1 MGRIMLRN
9 DKNSLS
15 RLGLVLFSAWLF
27 TGCNGP
33 ATDADE
39 LSHTV
44 QAVDICNETV
54 PANRNVDG
62 IPAYA
67 QCTTTTNSAI
77 YSNNGVDTST
87 TSGGTDWVRTQY
99 SGGYQCTELAHR
111 YWYFHWNVTWIPNGN
126 AGTWCDTVPPAS
138 SGVVQATTPVH
149 GDLIVFAPGVCGAD
163 ATTGHVAVVDVVVN
177 ATTVTI
183 VEENSAGR
191 RNSQQSCAKCF
202 LHVVANTGSGGS
214 GGATSTGGSNAGGL
228 TGAGG
233 SSVASTGGRM
243 NTGGARATGGLSAT
257 GASMAIGGNSTT
269 TGGATNNSA
278 GSSSGGSPNTGG
290 NAATGGR
297 VAATGGA
304 SSTGGGAAVGTGGAI
319 AATGGNAA
327 TGGTPG
333 IGGDTS
339 ANSLSNGGGPTG
351 TGGNSTSV
359 DTGTGTPADS
369 SDAGSCSCRVAG
381 QPTRLAGFYGFGLLG
396 LLLLRKRRQT
406 R

>member
-1 MGRIMLRN
+1 MGL
-9 DKNSLS
+9 L
-15 RLGLVLFSAWLF
+15 SAWLL

-33 ATDADE
+33 APDAEE
-39 LSHTV
+39 LSSTV
-44 QAVDICNETV
+44 QAVNICNETV

-67 QCTTTTNSAI
+67 QCTTTNSAI

-138 SGVVQATTPVH
+138 SGVVQTTTPVH

-163 ATTGHVAVVDVVVN
+163 ATTGHVAVVDVVVS

-214 GGATSTGGSNAGGL
+214 GGATSTGGSNAGGD
-228 TGAGG
+228 
-233 SSVASTGGRM
+233 ASP
-243 NTGGARATGGLSAT
+243 
-257 GASMAIGGNSTT
+257 
-269 TGGATNNSA
+269 
-278 GSSSGGSPNTGG
+278 SGGSPNTGG
-290 NAATGGR
+290 SAATGGR
-297 VAATGGA
+297 AAATGGT
-304 SSTGGGAAVGTGGAI
+304 SSTGGAAAIGTGGAI

-327 TGGTPG
+327 TGGSPG

-339 ANSLSNGGGPTG
+339 ANSLPSGGGPTG
-351 TGGNSTSV
+351 TGGTSTSV
-359 DTGTGTPADS
+359 VTGTGTPADPT
-369 SDAGSCSCRVAG
+369 DAGSCGCKVAG
-381 QPTRLAGFYGFGLLG
+381 QPTQLAGFYGLGLLG
-396 LLLLRKRRQT
+396 LLTLRKRR
-406 R
+406 RAS